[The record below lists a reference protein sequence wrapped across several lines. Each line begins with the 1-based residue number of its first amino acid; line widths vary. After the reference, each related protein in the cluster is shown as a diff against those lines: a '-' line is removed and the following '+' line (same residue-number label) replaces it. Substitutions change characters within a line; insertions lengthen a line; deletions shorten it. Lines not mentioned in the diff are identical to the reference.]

1 MCVQTVAAL
10 GHSEQFSSQAQ
21 KKLFPLCVREV
32 CALAL
37 YSDCWHCPP
46 LEHADSPFD
55 ILSTVRGNRPG
66 KPVQLQ
72 EYEIKYLCTK
82 AREIF
87 ITQPILLE
95 LEAPIKICG
104 MAHENVAIMSLAT
117 LDAFSR
123 RWHSWPVLWPPPTFW
138 VRWFPAGSQLLV
150 LGRLCRSRKTVLGNH
165 LPAPCLQ
172 DQIPRK
178 LFYSSWKSRVCKYQ

>member
-1 MCVQTVAAL
+1 MTPLCVQQLPSLRHPEPMLNSPYRSRGGQWKERDRVLLMDVCTDRHCVGSFRAIFQSGA
-10 GHSEQFSSQAQ
+10 

-123 RWHSWPVLWPPPTFW
+123 R
-138 VRWFPAGSQLLV
+138 
-150 LGRLCRSRKTVLGNH
+150 
-165 LPAPCLQ
+165 
-172 DQIPRK
+172 
-178 LFYSSWKSRVCKYQ
+178 